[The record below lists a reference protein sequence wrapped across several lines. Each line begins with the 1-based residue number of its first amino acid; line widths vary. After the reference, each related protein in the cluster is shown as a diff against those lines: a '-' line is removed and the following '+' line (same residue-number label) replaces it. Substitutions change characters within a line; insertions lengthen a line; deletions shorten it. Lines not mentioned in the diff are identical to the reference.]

1 MDKTLLGI
9 IVLIIFFSIWG
20 LVVMKIAHSKGRKGW
35 GYFLLGFFLSWIGL
49 IIVLVMKDTRTNKN
63 SHKLFCEKCGQPQSI
78 KNKNCW
84 SCGAPLNKIKI
95 EPEIGQLNTK

>member
-9 IVLIIFFSIWG
+9 IVLLIIFSLWG
-20 LVVMKIAHSKGRKGW
+20 FIVMKIAYRKGRKSW

-49 IIVLVMKDTRTNKN
+49 IIVLVMKNTKVNKD
-63 SHKLFCEKCGQPQSI
+63 SPKLICEKCGQPQSI

-84 SCGAPLNKIKI
+84 SCGAPLKKLVT
-95 EPEIGQLNTK
+95 ETKIGQLNTK